1 VCGVSAEAA
10 ALEGFVTDKSGA
22 PVSDAVFYA
31 EAEAAG
37 AAAKPART
45 AIVDQINKEFVP
57 FVSVVQTGTSIAF
70 PNKDNIRHH
79 VYSFSPAKKFELKL
93 YSGVPAAPVL
103 FDKPGVVL
111 LGCNIHDW
119 MVAYL
124 LMVDT
129 PFFAKTSNGR
139 ARIDGL
145 PAGDYQVKVWHPQ
158 LQGPA
163 VAMRVRLEQNR
174 DNTVKFMLDLK
185 AKAQTEQA
193 PAGR

>member
-1 VCGVSAEAA
+1 VSAGAA
-10 ALEGFVTDKSGA
+10 TLEGFVTDKSGV
-22 PVSDAVFYA
+22 PVTDAVFYA
-31 EAEAAG
+31 EADAAG
-37 AAAKPART
+37 ATAKPARS

-129 PFFAKTSNGR
+129 PFFGKTINGQV
-139 ARIDGL
+139 RIDGL

-163 VAMRVRLEQNR
+163 VAMRVKIEQDRN
-174 DNTVKFMLDLK
+174 NSVKFVLDLK
-185 AKAQTEQA
+185 SKAQTERA
-193 PAGR
+193 PSGK